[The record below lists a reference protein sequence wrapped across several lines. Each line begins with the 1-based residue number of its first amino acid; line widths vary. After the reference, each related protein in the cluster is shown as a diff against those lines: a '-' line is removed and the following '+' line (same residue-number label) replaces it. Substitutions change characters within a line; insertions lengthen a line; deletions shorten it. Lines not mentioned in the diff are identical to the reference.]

1 MGVLFIGV
9 LMFTLMSVSDTGEAS
24 KLEQQLNTLIKNEPA
39 LQGAQIG
46 ISIRDGQ
53 SGEVL
58 YDNLG
63 DIRLRP
69 ASNLKL
75 LTAATALSTLGED
88 YTFATEV
95 RTTGSLKEGK
105 LDVDLFLKGKGD
117 PTLLPSDFDQ
127 FAKDLREK
135 GIHIIDGDIEIGRAS
150 CRE

>member
-1 MGVLFIGV
+1 MGVLIIGV
-9 LMFTLMSVSDTGEAS
+9 LMLTLMSASGTGEAS
-24 KLEQQLNTLIKNEPA
+24 KLERQLNTLIKNEQA

-46 ISIRDGQ
+46 MSIRDGQ

-75 LTAATALSTLGED
+75 LTAAAALAILGED

-95 RTTGSLKEGK
+95 RTTGSLKKGK
-105 LDVDLFLKGKGD
+105 LDGDLFLKGKGD
-117 PTLLPSDFDQ
+117 PTLLPSDLHRS
-127 FAKDLREK
+127 ANDLAVT
-135 GIHIIDGDIEIGRAS
+135 GIPIIAGDVVGDDT
-150 CRE
+150 

>member
-1 MGVLFIGV
+1 MGVLIIGV
-9 LMFTLMSVSDTGEAS
+9 LMLTLMSAGNTGEAS

-75 LTAATALSTLGED
+75 LTTAAALATLGED
-88 YTFATEV
+88 RSEERRV
-95 RTTGSLKEGK
+95 GK
-105 LDVDLFLKGKGD
+105 
-117 PTLLPSDFDQ
+117 SW
-127 FAKDLREK
+127 
-135 GIHIIDGDIEIGRAS
+135 
-150 CRE
+150 